1 MGEYKVMNKMNKSK
15 QINKKDKLSIYL
27 KKKWMRNKVTNG
39 INKQTVCFKKREN
52 REQRIKEN
60 KQTWENEQTK

>member
-27 KKKWMRNKVTNG
+27 KKK
-39 INKQTVCFKKREN
+39 
-52 REQRIKEN
+52 
-60 KQTWENEQTK
+60 NEWKIR